1 MNCHFA
7 FCGKRWCKELGVEN
21 IGNWNLST
29 ILSLPSFKVSEV
41 IRENAGVF
49 VEEQSEGRSVQ
60 NPLHLELHL
69 GAWGSWLP
77 FKPS

>member
-1 MNCHFA
+1 M
-7 FCGKRWCKELGVEN
+7 EN

-29 ILSLPSFKVSEV
+29 ILSLPSLKVSEV
-41 IRENAGVF
+41 IRENAGGF

-77 FKPS
+77 LNLPKTITFPTASLEKYL